1 MANLC
6 DRCYKK
12 PYYCDARAHKGGS
25 DTIGCTGFRPQ
36 TNADRI
42 RAMSDEELAK
52 TLNCIPNSG
61 GCIMGNYYDMDC
73 ERCLLEWLKKEVED
87 ERL

>member
-12 PYYCDARAHKGGS
+12 PYYCDARAHKGGGE
-25 DTIGCTGFRPQ
+25 TIGCTGFRPQ
-36 TNADRI
+36 TNADRV

-52 TLNCIPNSG
+52 FLFG
-61 GCIMGNYYDMDC
+61 VKANYCDGSCSNVWDVDC
-73 ERCLLEWLKKEVED
+73 PACALKWLKKEVE
-87 ERL
+87 E